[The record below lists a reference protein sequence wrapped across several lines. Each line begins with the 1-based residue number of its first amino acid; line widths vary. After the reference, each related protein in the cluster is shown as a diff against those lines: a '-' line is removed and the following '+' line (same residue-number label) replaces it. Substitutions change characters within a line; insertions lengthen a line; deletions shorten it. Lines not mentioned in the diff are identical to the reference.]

1 MIGFRTMLAAAI
13 IIASGSPSIIAAKEQ
28 KPETSAEFMKRN
40 ARAKQVVVLPGLQY
54 RILAKGD
61 PTGGSPR
68 SSDTVVVHYEGRLPS
83 GTVFDSSYA
92 RGEPASLVVRQV
104 IPGWQIALKLMR
116 VGDEW
121 EIFVPAELGYGSKG
135 AGPIPP
141 DSSLIF
147 KIKLIEIKPA
157 ETPAR

>member
-1 MIGFRTMLAAAI
+1 
-13 IIASGSPSIIAAKEQ
+13 
-28 KPETSAEFMKRN
+28 
-40 ARAKQVVVLPGLQY
+40 
-54 RILAKGD
+54 
-61 PTGGSPR
+61 
-68 SSDTVVVHYEGRLPS
+68 
-83 GTVFDSSYA
+83 
-92 RGEPASLVVRQV
+92 
-104 IPGWQIALKLMR
+104 MR

-141 DSSLIF
+141 DSALIF